1 MCLWGRKEWV
11 SLGTASVI
19 VLGHCHCSNQMMD
32 GQFLDFS
39 RGVSWSRSPQL
50 KSWSLK
56 IFQQIQ
62 SCLQHYLLYLS
73 VTTHWSWSSVSI
85 RMNHNSL
92 HKLEMGVEIS
102 SDRSRFWS
110 NSYTHGLK
118 LYKLNI
124 TTPTF
129 DSLRVATMTITHH
142 SSILHHKYLAT
153 CPNSFFLNLHMAA
166 GGGSRSNTTNRHK
179 DHRVDDKSAIKQP
192 R

>member
-1 MCLWGRKEWV
+1 M
-11 SLGTASVI
+11 SLGTATVI

-50 KSWSLK
+50 KSWSWK
-56 IFQQIQ
+56 TYQQIQ
-62 SCLQHYLLYLS
+62 SCLHHHHYLLYLS

-85 RMNHNSL
+85 SIIHNSL
-92 HKLEMGVEIS
+92 HKLEMGVIS
-102 SDRSRFWS
+102 ERSHFWS

-124 TTPTF
+124 KTPTF

-153 CPNSFFLNLHMAA
+153 CPNSFFLNLHMLA
-166 GGGSRSNTTNRHK
+166 GAGSRSNTTNRHK
-179 DHRVDDKSAIKQP
+179 DHRVDDKSAIKHP